1 MEDNSFYYLLWS
13 NLVAMC
19 PYDTGI
25 CKAILNYMIMAI
37 IGKLKLQLQVIMA
50 IMQKTLTMR
59 VKSQA

>member
-1 MEDNSFYYLLWS
+1 MEDNSFYSLLWS

-19 PYDTGI
+19 PYDTREYA
-25 CKAILNYMIMAI
+25 KKHNATIMAI

-59 VKSQA
+59 